1 MPDIRYRINDK
12 EEQKDKYTRENAF
25 LRNFDWMESFY
36 KILYSYIKNGEQFE
50 IDLTWINKKSDW

>member
-25 LRNFDWMESFY
+25 LSNFD
-36 KILYSYIKNGEQFE
+36 
-50 IDLTWINKKSDW
+50 